1 MVDGFKSSREI
12 LNAEISQWIIN
23 KIDKL
28 EGRAKFCS
36 LNAVRFLHWS
46 NDVFDAS
53 PIVASFC
60 AMHATEE
67 AVAAFISAAK
77 VHSHKKY
84 AGKVNLHD
92 HKNKA
97 LISIIA
103 QRISLLLAQG
113 SVSIAILPNQD
124 VLAYRAPTE
133 AGYRHDALHL
143 SSFSLGDDT
152 SEANAIL
159 LGDTPSLEDVANES
173 SRVAELRNYLIYATN
188 TGYPTGFDNPEYEVA
203 RNTALSIGLIWAAVD
218 MYMHPD
224 HNRLIV
230 DQILSG
236 MADVIGQKS
245 GKSSKKGDSLPSL
258 EQIEPELASHGTLM
272 EDESQ

>member
-1 MVDGFKSSREI
+1 MVDGFKSSTEI

-23 KIDKL
+23 KIEKL
-28 EGRAKFCS
+28 DERAKYSSFNS
-36 LNAVRFLHWS
+36 IRFLNWS
-46 NDVFDAS
+46 TTSFNAS

-67 AVAAFISAAK
+67 AVAAFISAA
-77 VHSHKKY
+77 HTQNHKTHENKI
-84 AGKVNLHD
+84 NWRN
-92 HKNKA
+92 HKGKA
-97 LISIIA
+97 LVSIFA

-113 SVSIAILPNQD
+113 NLSIAIHPSQD
-124 VLAYRAPTE
+124 VLAYRAP
-133 AGYRHDALHL
+133 ADDGYHYGALHL
-143 SSFSLGDDT
+143 SSFSLSNDDG
-152 SEANAIL
+152 EASGIP
-159 LGDTPSLEDVANES
+159 LGDTPSLDDVATEAT
-173 SRVAELRNYLIYATN
+173 RIAKLRNDLLYATE

-236 MADVIGQKS
+236 MADVIPPKG
-245 GKSSKKGDSLPSL
+245 GKNSKKEDS
-258 EQIEPELASHGTLM
+258 T
-272 EDESQ
+272 